1 MSNVCNNKLEI
12 FTKVPVSEFTEKWPN
27 DSHVLSFEKI
37 VPIPKNI
44 DQVYWT
50 IENYNWRKENWG
62 TSSDL
67 SRYSEDDKAFIG
79 DELTEIDHNMYEAD
93 FTTHDSPPVY
103 FVKAL
108 YEKLVKKDSFTDIV
122 LEYQESWVGFVGRYI
137 INSEGIE
144 HKHVS
149 NLHIDFDW
157 VHIVENGNITDEAR
171 ADLAYLWYPIITRAE
186 FDTKYL

>member
-27 DSHVLSFEKI
+27 DSFILSFEKI

-67 SRYSEDDKAFIG
+67 SRYSEEDNAFIG
-79 DELTEIDHNMYEAD
+79 DELTEIDHNMYESD

-122 LEYQESWVGFVGRYI
+122 LEYQESGVGFVGRYV
-137 INSEGIE
+137 INAEWIE
-144 HKHVS
+144 HIHVS

-157 VHIVENGNITDEAR
+157 IHIVENWNITDESR
-171 ADLAYLWYPIITRAE
+171 KQLEYLWYPIISRKE